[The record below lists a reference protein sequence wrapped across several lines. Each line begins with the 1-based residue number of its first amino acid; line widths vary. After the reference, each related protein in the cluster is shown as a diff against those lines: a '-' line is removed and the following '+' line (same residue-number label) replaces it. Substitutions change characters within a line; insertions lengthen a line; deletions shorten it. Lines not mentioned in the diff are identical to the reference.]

1 MESNLSRLRKDIAK
15 VLLDPSDANV
25 AAVTMHFWH
34 LPDGDDAEAAR
45 FIVYAV
51 RVLSKRGIS
60 IDEASIVEW
69 LQNETYGMAR
79 PCKAELKSMANG
91 TRQLN

>member
-1 MESNLSRLRKDIAK
+1 MESNLNRLRKDIAK
-15 VLLDPSDANV
+15 VLSDPSDANV
-25 AAVTMHFWH
+25 AAVTMHFWY
-34 LPDGDDAEAAR
+34 LPDGDEFQPLR
-45 FIVYAV
+45 FIVIAV
-51 RVLSKRGIS
+51 HVLSKRGIS

-91 TRQLN
+91 NRQLN